1 MAHARFAGECC
12 THSCTLTA
20 ACFLLHAQD
29 HIDYLSLQ
37 ALLYKRATMSLG
49 KQVMTILAH
58 SKRLADAN

>member
-1 MAHARFAGECC
+1 MAYAWRF
-12 THSCTLTA
+12 TPP
-20 ACFLLHAQD
+20 QD

-58 SKRLADAN
+58 SKRLADLD

>member
-1 MAHARFAGECC
+1 MPWCC
-12 THSCTLTA
+12 VC
-20 ACFLLHAQD
+20 AQD

-58 SKRLADAN
+58 SKRLADLG